1 MVPKAI
7 CRSLLYTFGW
17 KSFIEEHLSD
27 PALENHSRYNS
38 FTISSEDGK
47 AKLRAKKLPQDVQ
60 LVPRAGI
67 RLLKEG
73 HPFGPIGIAE
83 FRIEKVKFDQ
93 ILKGL
98 RIFMANLSLEVK
110 MSIETSWSRLRK
122 TLECLPNRAAELEK
136 MSLES
141 LPKQYEVVPTVP
153 DHLIAANDIPPLRGD
168 LYPEEI
174 EDGHLEDEVTINM
187 DVCVFTTDQRWRPW
201 LGRIVKILAN
211 RRFVLQWYARKST
224 RSLVFK
230 AMTLPDGSPSLA
242 ELENETVMFWM
253 CSEPQSRTA
262 DSFSLSPYWLETIM
276 LEYSEMDKR

>member
-1 MVPKAI
+1 M
-7 CRSLLYTFGW
+7 
-17 KSFIEEHLSD
+17 
-27 PALENHSRYNS
+27 
-38 FTISSEDGK
+38 
-47 AKLRAKKLPQDVQ
+47 
-60 LVPRAGI
+60 
-67 RLLKEG
+67 KEG